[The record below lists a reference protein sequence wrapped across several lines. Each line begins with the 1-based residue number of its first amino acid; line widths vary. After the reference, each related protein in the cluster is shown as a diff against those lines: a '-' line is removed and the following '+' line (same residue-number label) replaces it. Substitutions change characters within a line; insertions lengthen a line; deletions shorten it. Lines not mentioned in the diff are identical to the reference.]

1 MSYFKR
7 RDAFYVVMVLIAAVA
22 YFVFDID
29 TSSFGLTTQMGIFG
43 CGMSLYLAFV
53 QIPTIV
59 DELEKQRKIN
69 EKLNDK
75 LNDLKDRIKYSD
87 HK

>member
-7 RDAFYVVMVLIAAVA
+7 RDAFYAIMVVIAAVA

-29 TSSFGLTTQMGIFG
+29 TSSFSWPLQMGIFG

-53 QIPTIV
+53 QIPTIG
-59 DELEKQRKIN
+59 DELQKQRVIN
-69 EKLNDK
+69 EKLNEKIIELNDK
-75 LNDLKDRIKYSD
+75 LKYRS
-87 HK
+87 